1 MASQRKGGEDVKQL
15 QAEHAE
21 WLAREYPRQEAWMP
35 ASGMVEEA
43 GELLHALVQR
53 GQEVLHGKHPRYS
66 SADWQLEL
74 EDAVGDCALYVCSLC
89 NTLGWDFAGV
99 VRESH
104 ALEGGTSTLDVASE
118 LVVQAVNVV
127 RDTTLRGA
135 IDYLC
140 LLRTVA
146 SRLSVDFDRA
156 VRSTWARVKLR
167 QRAEEHVPTVALIGS
182 SRFKAAF
189 QRIGEQLEKGGE
201 LVLAMT
207 FFQHADGVSVSPQER
222 EVLRRVDRRRLQLAD
237 RVVAV
242 DEAVTY
248 CTKCNKLC
256 ERACFAGFSTD
267 VSACCMEQ
275 VEWRP
280 YIGEDTR
287 IEIEYVESIGKRV
300 SYASVQ

>member
-1 MASQRKGGEDVKQL
+1 VKEL

-21 WLAREYPRQEAWMP
+21 WLAREYPHQEAWMP

-89 NTLGWDFAGV
+89 NTLGWDFAGA

-104 ALEGGTSTLDVASE
+104 ALDSERSTLDVAGE
-118 LVVQAVNVV
+118 LVVQAVAVV
-127 RDTTLRGA
+127 RSTTLQGA
-135 IDYLC
+135 IDYLS

-146 SRLSVDFDRA
+146 SRLSVDFSSA

-167 QRAEEHVPTVALIGS
+167 RRAEECVPTVALIGS

-201 LVLAMT
+201 LPLAMT

-237 RVVAV
+237 RVIVVDDVAEV
-242 DEAVTY
+242 CLT
-248 CTKCNKLC
+248 CGKLC
-256 ERACFAGFSTD
+256 SSGFAGSL
-267 VSACCMEQ
+267 CCSSMALL
-275 VEWRP
+275 RP

-287 IEIEYVESIGKRV
+287 TEIEYAESIGRRV
-300 SYASVQ
+300 RYISEGALT